1 MADAQRQVHTEQML
15 QVLQDFME
23 VLGELGQVMK
33 DLSLSPPDEVR
44 RLGERVIGM
53 EPKYRST
60 VGGGNPFVFF
70 RTGEVLYRRGN
81 LTMGELSEALSVPF
95 STATRIASWFVDT
108 GYAERLSDPEDRRVV
123 RLALTD
129 TGRRVNEAVQRH
141 MAENVGKVLGALT
154 VEEQET
160 LVGLFRKVV
169 ANLKQT
175 PE

>member
-1 MADAQRQVHTEQML
+1 ML

-44 RLGERVIGM
+44 QLGERVIGM
-53 EPKYRST
+53 EPKYRSAA
-60 VGGGNPFVFF
+60 VANPFVFF

-95 STATRIASWFVDT
+95 STATRIASWFVDI

-129 TGRRVNEAVQRH
+129 IGRSVNEAVQRH

-175 PE
+175 RE